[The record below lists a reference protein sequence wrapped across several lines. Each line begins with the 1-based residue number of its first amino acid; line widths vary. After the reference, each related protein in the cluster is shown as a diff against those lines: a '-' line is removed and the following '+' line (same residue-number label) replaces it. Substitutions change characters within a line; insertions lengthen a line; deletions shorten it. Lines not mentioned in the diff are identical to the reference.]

1 METLK
6 DILAYFCLNYPYPNE
21 LSKARL
27 VKMLYLADWKN
38 SIEYQ
43 NQLTNTNWIF
53 NQYGPYVND
62 IIETIKYDN
71 RFEIIDKTNS
81 YGSPKQLIKVSNNY
95 KILNLNEENKRILD
109 FVINATS
116 VLNYSD
122 FIDLVY
128 STYPIKVS
136 SKMSELNLIQLANDY
151 KKSKE
156 KIYS

>member
-38 SIEYQ
+38 SIEHQ

-95 KILNLNEENKRILD
+95 KILNLNEEKKRILD

-136 SKMSELNLIQLANDY
+136 SKMSELNLVQLATDY

>member
-6 DILAYFCLNYPYPNE
+6 DILAYFCLKYPYPNE

-38 SIEYQ
+38 SIEHQ
-43 NQLTNTNWIF
+43 AQLTDTDWIF

-62 IIETIKYDN
+62 IIENIKYDS

-81 YGSPKQLIKVSNNY
+81 YGSPKQLIKVIDDY
-95 KILNLNEENKRILD
+95 KITTLTVENVEILD

-128 STYPIKVS
+128 STFPIKVS
-136 SKMSELNLIQLANDY
+136 SKMSQLDLVQLAKDY
-151 KKSKE
+151 KKSRE
-156 KIYS
+156 KTYS

>member
-38 SIEYQ
+38 SIEHQ
-43 NQLTNTNWIF
+43 KQLTNTDWIF

-62 IIETIKYDN
+62 IIETIKYDT

-81 YGSPKQLIKVSNNY
+81 YGSPKQLIKVINNY
-95 KILNLNEENKRILD
+95 NILNLNEENKKILD

-116 VLNYSD
+116 VLSYSD

-136 SKMSELNLIQLANDY
+136 SKMSELNLVQLANDY

-156 KIYS
+156 KVYS

>member
-38 SIEYQ
+38 SIEHQ

-95 KILNLNEENKRILD
+95 KILNLNEEKKRILD

-136 SKMSELNLIQLANDY
+136 SKMSELNLVQLATDY

-156 KIYS
+156 KINS

>member
-38 SIEYQ
+38 SIEHQ

-81 YGSPKQLIKVSNNY
+81 YGSPKQLIKVIDNY
-95 KILNLNEENKRILD
+95 NIINLNEENKKILD

-136 SKMSELNLIQLANDY
+136 SKMSELNLVQLASDY

-156 KIYS
+156 KVYS

>member
-38 SIEYQ
+38 SIEHQ

-81 YGSPKQLIKVSNNY
+81 YGSPKQLIKVNDNY
-95 KILNLNEENKRILD
+95 NIVNLDEENKKILD

-136 SKMSELNLIQLANDY
+136 SKMSQLNLVQLAMDY

-156 KIYS
+156 KVHS

>member
-38 SIEYQ
+38 SIEHQ
-43 NQLTNTNWIF
+43 KQLTNTDWIF

-62 IIETIKYDN
+62 IIETIKYDT

-81 YGSPKQLIKVSNNY
+81 YGSPKQLIKVINNY
-95 KILNLNEENKRILD
+95 NILNLNQENKKILD

-116 VLNYSD
+116 VLSYSD

-136 SKMSELNLIQLANDY
+136 SKMSELNLVQLANDY

-156 KIYS
+156 KVYS